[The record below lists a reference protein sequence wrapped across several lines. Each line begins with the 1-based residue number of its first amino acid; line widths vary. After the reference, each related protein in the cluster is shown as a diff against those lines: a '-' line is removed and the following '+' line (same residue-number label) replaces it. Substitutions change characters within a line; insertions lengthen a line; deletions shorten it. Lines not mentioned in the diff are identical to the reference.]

1 MNERIKEGVSIK
13 NNSKL
18 CVTCSFVY
26 CKFITH
32 VWIRKILNEKKEREK
47 IGVHQWLMS
56 LRAVPFI
63 TTDCIGYFHVKKPT

>member
-1 MNERIKEGVSIK
+1 MNERIKEGASIK

-18 CVTCSFVY
+18 CVTCTFVY

-32 VWIRKILNEKKEREK
+32 DSKWEKKERKK